1 MPDPVPELT
10 TMPEPGPPPDLVPS
24 EATEGSIAAQGLTI
38 QARSQFRMIVERF
51 VHHRVALISL
61 GVFVAL
67 LLFSTVGPVFWQ
79 FNFIEIT
86 NQFATGPSWQHPFG
100 TDLIGH
106 DMFAQV
112 MVAEATSV
120 KTALMV
126 AVVSTFIGTVI
137 GALAGYYGK
146 WADSLLMRFTDL
158 VLAVPLLA
166 VLLVLANTASKH
178 ANSWLWI
185 AFIIAALIWT
195 YLARLV
201 RSSFLSLRE
210 REFVEAAHAIG
221 ANDFRII
228 VRHMLPN
235 AMGPIIVNGTLTVAN
250 AMLLESFLSFLGLG
264 IQPPEVSLGDL
275 INNGQGAATVLPWL
289 FFIPSG
295 FLILTI
301 LSVNFIGDG
310 LRDAF
315 DPQQRVRQ

>member
-1 MPDPVPELT
+1 MPEPVPEVA
-10 TMPEPGPPPDLVPS
+10 LVPS
-24 EATEGSIAAQGLTI
+24 APGSGLPPQPPETATVAAQGLTVE
-38 QARSQFRMIVERF
+38 ARSQFRMIVERF
-51 VHHRVALISL
+51 VHHRVALVSL

-67 LLFSTVGPVFWQ
+67 ILFGMIGPMFWST
-79 FNFIEIT
+79 NYTAIT
-86 NQFATGPSWQHPFG
+86 PDFATAPSGAHPFG

-106 DMFAQV
+106 DLLAQV
-112 MVAEATSV
+112 MEAESTSV
-120 KTALMV
+120 KTAILV
-126 AVVSTFIGTVI
+126 AVVSTLIGTAI

-146 WADSLLMRFTDL
+146 WADALLMRFTDL

-166 VLLVLANTASKH
+166 ILLVIANTASKH
-178 ANSWLWI
+178 ANSWFFI
-185 AFIIAALIWT
+185 ALVIALVIWT

-201 RSSFLSLRE
+201 RGSFLSLRE

-221 ANDFRII
+221 AKDSRII
-228 VRHMLPN
+228 MRHMLPN

-264 IQPPEVSLGDL
+264 IQPPEVSLGNL
-275 INNGQGAATVLPWL
+275 ISNGQGAATVLPWL

-301 LSVNFIGDG
+301 LAVNFIGDG

-315 DPQQRVRQ
+315 DPQQRIRQ